1 MIPDGYIM
9 MPWWAYVIVA
19 IFCYGSGVTLG
30 ISLFINKNK
39 EDK

>member
-19 IFCYGSGVTLG
+19 IFCYGSGVT

-39 EDK
+39 EEK